1 MKISLVWRI
10 AATISL
16 VFLAIVPSAALAS
29 DHADP
34 VIVVDPNANITGL
47 FFFPKGDQMIAI
59 LNVRRAL
66 TAPPPYDLEPYEYII
81 NMDLH
86 SKVSLDDVAN
96 NARYGGTV
104 MNPGGISPDVQIKI
118 HLNNDTTLKSKVFT
132 GLKNPDSI
140 RVFTG
145 VRDDPFIFPR
155 FFKKNVISMVLS
167 IPMSCFPPDQQDWLL
182 WGESTVRGEHSDHVG
197 RSNRTQLV
205 RYSSVVAGHPF
216 VNDLPP
222 SQHVSTIM
230 NYTKKQEKT
239 IAFLKKYTQTFQLYA
254 GVYEPEIQMR
264 SYDATPDVMIYSKRN
279 PNGPGF
285 PNGRR
290 LEDDIAHITCE
301 VGDCILQELSF
312 IEGPFPRATKN
323 DKDFLPDFPYLAEPW
338 PNSPETPQTMKSI
351 IPMAVFY
358 AVLLLLILLGIG
370 FWIGYV
376 IGRKRGRRY
385 PAT

>member
-1 MKISLVWRI
+1 MKKFFICI
-10 AATISL
+10 CL
-16 VFLAIVPSAALAS
+16 VFLAATALAS

-34 VIVVDPNANITGL
+34 VIVTDPNANITGL

-59 LNVRRAL
+59 LNVHRAL
-66 TAPPPYDLEPYEYII
+66 TAPPPYVLEPYEFII

-86 SKVSLDDVAN
+86 SKINFNDVGN

-104 MNPGGISPDVQIKI
+104 ENPGGISPDVQIKI
-118 HLNNDTTLKSKVFT
+118 HLNNDTSVKSKAFT
-132 GLKNPDSI
+132 GLQNTDSI
-140 RVFTG
+140 RLFTG

-155 FFKKNVISMVLS
+155 FFKKNVITMVLS
-167 IPMSCFPPDQQDWLL
+167 IPMTCFPAGQQDWLL
-182 WGESTVRGEHSDHVG
+182 WGESLKNGAHSDHVG

-205 RYSSVVAGHPF
+205 RYSSVVVRHPF
-216 VNDLPP
+216 VNDQPP
-222 SQHVSTIM
+222 SQHVATIM
-230 NYTKKQEKT
+230 NYTMQQTKM
-239 IAFLKKYTQTFQLYA
+239 IAFLKKYTQTYQLYA

-264 SYDATPDVMIYSKRN
+264 SYDATPDVMIYSTRN

-323 DKDFLPDFPYLAEPW
+323 DKEFLPDFPYLAEPW
-338 PNSPETPQTMKSI
+338 PNAPEAPQTMKSI
-351 IPMAVFY
+351 IPIVVFY

-376 IGRKRGRRY
+376 IGHKRGKQY

>member
-1 MKISLVWRI
+1 MKRVVLSLL
-10 AATISL
+10 L
-16 VFLAIVPSAALAS
+16 VVLAIAPQVALAS

-34 VIVVDPNANITGL
+34 VIPTDPNANITGL
-47 FFFPKGDQMIAI
+47 FFFPKGDQMIAV

-86 SKVSLDDVAN
+86 SKIDFSDAGN

-104 MNPGGISPDVQIKI
+104 LNPGGISPDVQIRIK
-118 HLNNDTTLKSKVFT
+118 LNNDTSLKSKTIT
-132 GLKNPDSI
+132 GLKDVDKI
-140 RVFTG
+140 RMFTG

-167 IPMSCFPPDQQDWLL
+167 IPMTSFPAGQTDWVL
-182 WGESTVRGEHSDHVG
+182 WGESLAHGKHSDHVG

-205 RYSSVVAGHPF
+205 RYSSVIQGTPF

-222 SQHVSTIM
+222 SQHVQTIM
-230 NYTKKQEKT
+230 NKTNKQTKM
-239 IAFLKKYTQTFQLYA
+239 IAWLKKYKQTFQLYA
-254 GVYEPEIQMR
+254 GVYEPELQLR
-264 SYDATPDVMIYSKRN
+264 SYDATPDVMIYSTRN

-290 LEDDIAHITCE
+290 LEDDVAHITCE

-312 IEGPFPRATKN
+312 IEGPYPRATKN

-338 PNSPETPQTMKSI
+338 PNAPEAPTTMKSF
-351 IPMAVFY
+351 IPLAVFY
-358 AVLLLLILLGIG
+358 ALLLLLILLGIG

-376 IGRKRGRRY
+376 IGHKRGQQY

>member
-1 MKISLVWRI
+1 MKKLFIGICLVLL
-10 AATISL
+10 AA
-16 VFLAIVPSAALAS
+16 AAFAS

-34 VIVVDPNANITGL
+34 VIVTDPNANITGL

-59 LNVRRAL
+59 LNVHRSL
-66 TAPPPYDLEPYEYII
+66 TSPPPYDLDPYEFII

-86 SKVSLDDVAN
+86 SKISFDDAGN

-104 MNPGGISPDVQIKI
+104 MNPGGISPDVQIRMK
-118 HLNNDTTLKSKVFT
+118 LNPDTSVKSKVFT
-132 GLKNPDSI
+132 GLKNTDSI
-140 RVFTG
+140 RVYTG

-155 FFKKNVISMVLS
+155 FFKKNVISMVFS
-167 IPMSCFPPDQQDWLL
+167 IPMSCFPAGQTDFLL
-182 WGESTVRGEHSDHVG
+182 WGESLKNGAHSDHVG

-205 RYSSVVAGHPF
+205 RYSSVIAGTPF

-222 SQHVSTIM
+222 SQHVSTLM
-230 NYTKKQEKT
+230 NYVKKQEKQ
-239 IAFLKKYTQTFQLYA
+239 IAFLKKYSQTFQIYA

-264 SYDATPDVMIYSKRN
+264 SYDMTPDVMLYSTRN
-279 PNGPGF
+279 PAGPGF

-290 LEDDIAHITCE
+290 LEDDVAHITCE

-323 DKDFLPDFPYLAEPW
+323 DKEFLPDFPYLADPW
-338 PNSPETPQTMKSI
+338 PNSPETPSVMKSI
-351 IPMAVFY
+351 IPMVVFY
-358 AVLLLLILLGIG
+358 AILLLLILLAIG

-376 IGRKRGRRY
+376 IGHKRGAQY

>member
-1 MKISLVWRI
+1 LQKLFISICLVLL
-10 AATISL
+10 ATA
-16 VFLAIVPSAALAS
+16 VLAS

-34 VIVVDPNANITGL
+34 VIVTDPNANITGL
-47 FFFPKGDQMIAI
+47 FFFPKGDQMVVV
-59 LNVRRAL
+59 LNVHRAL
-66 TAPPPYDLEPYEYII
+66 TLPPPYELGPYEFIV

-86 SKVSLDDVAN
+86 SKINFNDVGN

-104 MNPGGISPDVQIKI
+104 ENPGGISPDVQIKFK
-118 HLNNDTTLKSKVFT
+118 LNDDTTVKSKVIT
-132 GLKNPDSI
+132 GLQNVNSI
-140 RVFTG
+140 RVYTG

-167 IPMSCFPPDQQDWLL
+167 IPMSCFPAGQQDWLL
-182 WGESTVRGEHSDHVG
+182 WGESTKNGEHSDHVG

-205 RYSSVVAGHPF
+205 RYSSVIAGHPF
-216 VNDLPP
+216 VNDQPP
-222 SQHVSTIM
+222 SQHVTTIM
-230 NYTKKQEKT
+230 NYMKKQAKT

-279 PNGPGF
+279 PAGADSGF

-312 IEGPFPRATKN
+312 IEGPFPRAIKN
-323 DKDFLPDFPYLAEPW
+323 DKDFLPDFPYLADPW
-338 PNSPETPQTMKSI
+338 PNGPETPSVMKSI
-351 IPMAVFY
+351 IPMVVVY

-376 IGRKRGRRY
+376 IGHKRGAQY